1 MSKTKRNRF
10 DEGRVT
16 KKLAGTKRK
25 RNAVKNEQT
34 ADKHPHRIYLEDF
47 TD

>member
-34 ADKHPHRIYLEDF
+34 VKHPHKIYLEDF